1 MGIKIELPGEIEMV
15 AYINKQKPGT
25 LRPLDV
31 GRAFLDGDIDEF
43 EYRQYLDDLSN
54 LYIIFKNYER

>member
-1 MGIKIELPGEIEMV
+1 MV